1 MKNDILTAVIIEDER
16 ESLQLLEGLITSNGN
31 ARVTGSTSNPLDA
44 VDLIT
49 SLNPDIVFLD
59 VKMPVRNGFDVLD
72 DLSRVKSVNARIVF
86 TTAYDEFAVRAFEY
100 AAFDYLLKP
109 IEPERLAA
117 TLERCIANGKEP
129 PGQKPNVLLDIQK
142 KLVYRSVSGLVII
155 DPAEV
160 IYIEADGNYSFFRLI
175 DGRSETITVQ
185 IGQIENVLPADKFF
199 RISRTYII
207 NLNFLKKLN
216 TRKRECILSF
226 GGLDVSCVISRDKM
240 KFLLGSLKNR

>member
-129 PGQKPNVLLDIQK
+129 PGQKPDVLLDIQK
-142 KLVYRSVSGLVII
+142 KLV
-155 DPAEV
+155 
-160 IYIEADGNYSFFRLI
+160 
-175 DGRSETITVQ
+175 
-185 IGQIENVLPADKFF
+185 
-199 RISRTYII
+199 
-207 NLNFLKKLN
+207 
-216 TRKRECILSF
+216 
-226 GGLDVSCVISRDKM
+226 
-240 KFLLGSLKNR
+240 